1 MIQNLENNKISV
13 NNNIL
18 TFDEKRVLSELKL
31 TLNNFLGTQ
40 LVGYILFGSK
50 ARGDFDSHSDIDI
63 AIIVRGLTR
72 SLKDRIL
79 EKVAEI
85 ELKHLLPISTVVFS
99 EDDFNRLRQRQ
110 RQIAI
115 DIEKEGIVL

>member
-1 MIQNLENNKISV
+1 MKKN
-13 NNNIL
+13 
-18 TFDEKRVLSELKL
+18 VLSELKH
-31 TLNNFLGTQ
+31 TLSNFLGSQ

-63 AIIVRGLTR
+63 AIIVSGLTR

-85 ELKHLLPISTVVFS
+85 ELKHLLSLSTVVFS
-99 EDDFNRLRQRQ
+99 EDNFNYLKQRQ
-110 RQIAI
+110 RRIAI
-115 DIEKEGIVL
+115 DIEKEGIAL